1 MLEMRKPM
9 SSDHRLRLKK
19 NYVQLVNEMQI
30 EYMIPYFIQEVSSES
45 FVYMRRARHVSNK
58 YHHNIYMTSHINI
71 DNMWYV

>member
-1 MLEMRKPM
+1 MRKPM

-45 FVYMRRARHVSNK
+45 VVYMRRACHVSNK
-58 YHHNIYMTSHINI
+58 SQHNIYMTRGHINI
-71 DNMWYV
+71 DNMWYL

>member
-1 MLEMRKPM
+1 MRKPM

-45 FVYMRRARHVSNK
+45 VVYMRRACHVSNK
-58 YHHNIYMTSHINI
+58 SHHNIYMTRGHINI
-71 DNMWYV
+71 DNM